1 MGSEQEIFGYA
12 DEFGPEKVMHFYSP
26 ELGLRGILVVDNT
39 AIGPAIGGIRMVT
52 DLTTEEVFRLARA
65 MTLKNS
71 IAGIPHGGAKGG
83 IIGDPMAPNKH
94 EMIRAYAEFL
104 RPHHDYI
111 PGPDMGLDEHSMA
124 IILRQTGRA
133 IGLPQELWGIPLDE
147 IGSTGFGVA
156 EAAEMAAGY
165 INLDLRTATAAIEGF
180 GSVGKA
186 AFRYLTDKG
195 VKVVAVSDV
204 NGGIYNP
211 KGLNY
216 DGLVGGDPQTG
227 GMTKLWNRDY
237 EDGQALAGAELFSLD
252 ADILVPGARPDVI
265 TMRNV
270 GDIRARLI
278 VPGANIA
285 ITVEA
290 EKYLGDKGILVVP
303 DFVANAGGVI
313 AGAVEWQGGTAE
325 ESFQAIKGK
334 IRQNV
339 KALLDLA
346 YGERIYP
353 REAAERLAKERVRKA
368 MKARSGVKSC
378 ITTSDMIP

>member
-1 MGSEQEIFGYA
+1 MGAEKEIFGYA

-26 ELGLRGILVVDNT
+26 GLDLRGILVVDNT
-39 AIGPAIGGIRMVT
+39 ALGPAIGGIRMVP
-52 DLTTEEVFRLARA
+52 DLTTEEVIRLARA

-83 IIGDPMAPNKH
+83 IIGDPMASNKH
-94 EMIRAYAEFL
+94 ELIRAYAEFL
-104 RPHHDYI
+104 RPHQDYI

-133 IGLPQELWGIPLDE
+133 IGLPRELWGIPLDE

-165 INLDLRTATAAIEGF
+165 INLDPRRATVAIEGF
-180 GSVGKA
+180 GSVGRA
-186 AFRYLTDKG
+186 AFRYLTGKG

-211 KGLNY
+211 EGLSY
-216 DGLVGGDPQTG
+216 DGLVEDDPKTG
-227 GMTKLWNRDY
+227 RMTRLWNRNY
-237 EDGQALAGAELFSLD
+237 KDGQALTGAELFKLD
-252 ADILVPGARPDVI
+252 VDILVPGARPDVI
-265 TMRNV
+265 TMGNV
-270 GDIRARLI
+270 RDINARMI

-285 ITVEA
+285 ATAEA
-290 EKYLGDKGILVVP
+290 EKYLADKGILVVP

-313 AGAVEWQGGTAE
+313 AGAVEWKGGTAE
-325 ESFQAIKGK
+325 ESFQTIKGK

-339 KALLDLA
+339 KAVLDLA
-346 YGERIYP
+346 HEEKIYP
-353 REAAERLAKERVRKA
+353 REAAERLAKERVREA
-368 MKARSGVKSC
+368 MRARRR
-378 ITTSDMIP
+378 T